1 MNKSISKHIT
11 ILSLLLIVLDS
22 FKLVLG
28 ISLYVGI
35 PFASSFIPDY
45 DAASMV
51 GGIGEGIGLVV
62 MLLSIPGIIGGIGL
76 INYKKWSRLLAL
88 IICVFKLL
96 SIPFGTALGI
106 YGIWVLMQ
114 DDAIDIYK
122 K

>member
-1 MNKSISKHIT
+1 MNKNISKHIT

-22 FKLVLG
+22 FKLLLG
-28 ISLYVGI
+28 LSLYIGI
-35 PFASSFIPDY
+35 PFASSLIPDY
-45 DAASMV
+45 DAANIV
-51 GGIGEGIGLVV
+51 GGIGEGVG
-62 MLLSIPGIIGGIGL
+62 SILILISLPGIISGIGL

-88 IICVFKLL
+88 VVCVFKLL

-114 DDAIDIYK
+114 DDVINIYK